1 LKPMVS
7 FLMVLLFVVPFTFG
21 IIGVSEMQQER
32 AEVRAIWEKML
43 REMKAEG
50 YLSESVAQ
58 HYSDYLQSRGYQQ
71 STPFFTA
78 SHTSRETRAVRPQH
92 GQVDPS
98 QNVVTLTVEVE
109 PKPFIKAV
117 SFLRT
122 GHSTFRFTGTKISDY
137 IPPQ

>member
-1 LKPMVS
+1 MKPILS
-7 FLMVLLFVVPFTFG
+7 FLMLLLLVVPFTFG

-43 REMKAEG
+43 REMQAEG
-50 YLSESVAQ
+50 YLADSVAQ
-58 HYSDYLQSRGYQQ
+58 YYTDYLKSRGYQQ

-78 SHTSRETRAVRPQH
+78 SHTSQGTRAVRPQH
-92 GQVDPS
+92 GRVDPS

-137 IPPQ
+137 IPPE